1 MWALSYFLFREV
13 AMKSISVKLPDNLKE
28 IELHP
33 LADLHLGDAHSDWE
47 LIQGELKHIMET
59 PNAYCILG
67 GDLMDSAIKSSIG
80 DIYTANIQPMEQ
92 LRQCV
97 EIFEPL
103 AKAGKI
109 LAVVGGNHEF
119 RHYKTNGVDMTS
131 LMCSQLNIADKY
143 SSETAV
149 IFLRFGHD
157 VKHNRPQC
165 YSIYL
170 THGSGGG
177 RREGGKINRLADLA
191 TIIDTDVYVCGHT
204 HLPAVFRQSFFRADR
219 QNNSVFRCEK
229 LFVNTAA
236 ALNYGGYGEV
246 QGYKPASKINPVI
259 LLSGTKHEM
268 AAII

>member
-1 MWALSYFLFREV
+1 
-13 AMKSISVKLPDNLKE
+13 MKSIRIDLPRDLKE

-80 DIYTANIQPMEQ
+80 DIYEANIQPMEQ
-92 LRQCV
+92 LQQCV
-97 EIFEPL
+97 KIFKPL
-103 AKAGKI
+103 ADAGKI
-109 LAVVGGNHEF
+109 LAVVSGNHEH

-131 LMCSQLNIADKY
+131 LMCSQLGIADRY
-143 SSETAV
+143 SSATSV

-157 VKHNRPQC
+157 SKHNRPQC

-191 TIIDTDVYVCGHT
+191 TIIDTDIYICGHT

-219 QNNSVFRCEK
+219 QNNSVYQCEK

-246 QGYKPASKINPVI
+246 QGYKPASKINPVV
-259 LLSGTKHEM
+259 LMSGKKHAM
-268 AAII
+268 SAII